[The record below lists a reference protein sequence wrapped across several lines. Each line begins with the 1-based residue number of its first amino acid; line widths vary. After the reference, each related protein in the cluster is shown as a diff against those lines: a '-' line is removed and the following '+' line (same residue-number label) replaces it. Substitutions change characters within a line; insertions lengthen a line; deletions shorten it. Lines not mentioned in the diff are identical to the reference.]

1 MLDVPSSR
9 FLRPVNPK
17 RWFLDRQRLAR
28 ITSAMAQAAR
38 LGTVFHLWWHPPN
51 FGNDTAENAESLRQL
66 IAAFHRL
73 ADEHGM
79 TAATTSEVAHSATK
93 NSRSTHPAPLRPH
106 ATSTQSSRT
115 DRPPPRLQPSHPN
128 PVRQ

>member
-38 LGTVFHLWWHPPN
+38 LGTVFHLWWHPHN
-51 FGNDTAENAESLRQL
+51 FGNDTAENVEFLRQI
-66 IAAFHRL
+66 IAAFQRL

-79 TAATTSEVAHSATK
+79 TAATMSEVAASAT
-93 NSRSTHPAPLRPH
+93 NHSRSTHPAPTRPA
-106 ATSTQSSRT
+106 ATSPHS
-115 DRPPPRLQPSHPN
+115 
-128 PVRQ
+128 